1 MRVVPE
7 DDWDELL
14 ERLGVRDTY
23 FGLGYHR
30 VAAELEPRSRP
41 VLLQLASGAGLALPL
56 LVRPL
61 PGGRPGFDATSAYG
75 YGGPISG
82 STWPPIREF
91 GQALDGWARA
101 NGLVATFLRFHPLLD
116 TRRNAPPRTK
126 VLQLSSTVAWN
137 VAAERDLEDGLH
149 RHHRRAVRR
158 ARRAGVT
165 VRIVERPQDLTLFRA
180 LYEQTMRRRG
190 AGAFYFFDESY
201 WSQLQTSIGRDL
213 VLVEASIEGEVAA
226 GLLCMSSTPRL
237 HYHLGGSSERAR
249 SAGAS
254 HLCFLATAQWAQE
267 RGYETFHLGGGVG
280 ARPDSLSEFKRRFDP
295 ASPTRPFCIGK
306 LVHDPERYRA
316 LAGSYDTDG
325 FFPPW
330 RAPGWDAAV
339 RAG

>member
-1 MRVVPE
+1 MRAVPE
-7 DDWDELL
+7 DEWDELL
-14 ERLGVRDTY
+14 ERLRRRDTY
-23 FGLGYHR
+23 FSLDYHR
-30 VAAELEPRSRP
+30 VATELEPGARP
-41 VLLQLASGAGLALPL
+41 VLLQLASGADLALPL
-56 LVRPL
+56 LVRPP

-75 YGGPISG
+75 YGGPISA
-82 STWPPIREF
+82 SARPPIQEF
-91 GQALDGWARA
+91 GQALDGWGRA
-101 NGLVATFLRFHPLLD
+101 NDLVATFLRFHPLLD
-116 TRRNAPPRTK
+116 TWRNAPPRTEL
-126 VLQLSSTVAWN
+126 LQLSSTVAWN

-165 VRIVERPQDLTLFRA
+165 VSVVERPRDLIVFRA

-190 AGAFYFFDESY
+190 ADAFYFFDDSY
-201 WSQLQTSIGRDL
+201 WSQLQAAIGRDL
-213 VLVEASIEGEVAA
+213 VLVEASLDCEVVA
-226 GLLCMSSTPRL
+226 GLLCMSSPPRL

-249 SAGAS
+249 SAGAN
-254 HLCFLATAQWAQE
+254 HLCFLAIAQWAQE

-306 LVHDPERYRA
+306 LVHDPDRYRA

-339 RAG
+339 HAG